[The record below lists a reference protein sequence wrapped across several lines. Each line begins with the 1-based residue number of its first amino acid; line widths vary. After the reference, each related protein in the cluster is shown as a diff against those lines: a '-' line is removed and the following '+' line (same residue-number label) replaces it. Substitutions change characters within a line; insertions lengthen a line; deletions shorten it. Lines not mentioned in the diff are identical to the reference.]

1 MLITRGSKREAL
13 DKDDGAEAQPREEE
27 CALGGLSLPHL
38 LRWRTLPPT
47 VEVEPR
53 PVRCCSNTN
62 TQDGAVGE
70 IEGWVDLEMERPA
83 AGVGAER
90 HLGGHQAGADDGEP
104 TEDESA
110 GGDTAASIDPL
121 EDDALQVM
129 VPR

>member
-1 MLITRGSKREAL
+1 
-13 DKDDGAEAQPREEE
+13 
-27 CALGGLSLPHL
+27 
-38 LRWRTLPPT
+38 
-47 VEVEPR
+47 
-53 PVRCCSNTN
+53 
-62 TQDGAVGE
+62 VGE